1 MNWKTVIRFR
11 KQVENMARE
20 ELALAEWEKSQVNA
34 KREILRQDMRTLSS
48 ELEECLQRGVSQT
61 FADQRFQWIED
72 TGQVLEQLG
81 DREQGWNQKI
91 SGLRDKLR
99 EAHQSRRIIE
109 IMAARKHGVLKKKM
123 AHIEQMEQDEAAASQ
138 FVKALSG
145 ER

>member
-81 DREQGWNQKI
+81 DREQG
-91 SGLRDKLR
+91 
-99 EAHQSRRIIE
+99 
-109 IMAARKHGVLKKKM
+109 
-123 AHIEQMEQDEAAASQ
+123 
-138 FVKALSG
+138 
-145 ER
+145 